1 MQFLAGSAN
10 YPKDT
15 PPPVVTIGNFDGLH
29 MGHRSLLDLVLA
41 RAREL
46 GAPSCAFTFEPPPR
60 SVLSPK
66 QGPPRITPWMER
78 IRSLTS
84 YGIDHVVLENFS
96 AAFAQ
101 HPPEWFVS
109 EIIIRRLRAR
119 SLIVGYDF
127 RFGKA
132 RAGDVHLLRRL
143 APELDIEQV
152 PPLKHDGQI
161 VSSSLIRQLVQE
173 GDVGK
178 AANLLGRPHQ
188 IHGVVVPGLQRGRKI
203 GFPTANLTVDTELL
217 PGSGV
222 YAVFVCIDK
231 GERLLGVANLGI
243 QPTFAGHVFQ
253 TEIHLLDF
261 SGDVYGCELDVQFV
275 ERLRPERKFSS
286 SEALVHQLSMD
297 VRHARELLDG
307 LDRS

>member
-1 MQFLAGSAN
+1 M
-10 YPKDT
+10 
-15 PPPVVTIGNFDGLH
+15 
-29 MGHRSLLDLVLA
+29 
-41 RAREL
+41 
-46 GAPSCAFTFEPPPR
+46 
-60 SVLSPK
+60 
-66 QGPPRITPWMER
+66 
-78 IRSLTS
+78 
-84 YGIDHVVLENFS
+84 
-96 AAFAQ
+96 
-101 HPPEWFVS
+101 
-109 EIIIRRLRAR
+109 
-119 SLIVGYDF
+119 
-127 RFGKA
+127 
-132 RAGDVHLLRRL
+132 
-143 APELDIEQV
+143 
-152 PPLKHDGQI
+152 KHDGQI